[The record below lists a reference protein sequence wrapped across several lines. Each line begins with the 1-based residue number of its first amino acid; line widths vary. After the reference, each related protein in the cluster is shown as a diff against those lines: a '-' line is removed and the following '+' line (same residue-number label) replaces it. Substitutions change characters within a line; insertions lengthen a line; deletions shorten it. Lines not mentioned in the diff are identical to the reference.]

1 MARLAFVPRSAMRL
15 LPPGQ
20 IDTAAT
26 RHARSRFDRAKGI
39 ATDIEG
45 SALYLEQDG
54 GARIQLDEQGAILVR
69 LPLDRPGRGRVG
81 GFSGFALIEETVV
94 RQLTAAI
101 SFGAWTLEMI
111 DPTQKLTHVAVA
123 ANIEASGHL
132 GWRTQAEDD
141 ASPNSGTMGL
151 AMMRSRRFRW
161 TGRVQRCTLMRN
173 GSLKI

>member
-1 MARLAFVPRSAMRL
+1 M
-15 LPPGQ
+15 
-20 IDTAAT
+20 
-26 RHARSRFDRAKGI
+26 
-39 ATDIEG
+39 
-45 SALYLEQDG
+45 
-54 GARIQLDEQGAILVR
+54 R
-69 LPLDRPGRGRVG
+69 LPLDRPGRCRVG

-141 ASPNSGTMGL
+141 ASPNSGTMGFGDDKKPPISVDRPRPALSLDAQRL
-151 AMMRSRRFRW
+151 AEDLMVPLRR
-161 TGRVQRCTLMRN
+161 QRKNR
-173 GSLKI
+173 